1 LELNIGW
8 KCDLANNFPSS
19 PPSNN
24 TL

>member
-8 KCDLANNFPSS
+8 KCDLANSSPSS